1 MIDFEFGFN
10 NFRLEDIRRL
20 QDLLRRNKAEY
31 DEARL
36 LEWRERKYM
45 RDEDHELAKH
55 YLDVETRREQNHME
69 EEAKSTREREIDK
82 MWRAMQLEDEEEKKR
97 TILQLMEAADIRGT
111 RGKKKKG
118 RKGGKGKKKK

>member
-31 DEARL
+31 DQARI
-36 LEWRERKYM
+36 LEWRERKMM
-45 RDEDHELAKH
+45 RGEDHALAKH
-55 YLDVETRREQNHME
+55 YLEMETRDEQTRME

-97 TILQLMEAADIRGT
+97 TIL
-111 RGKKKKG
+111 
-118 RKGGKGKKKK
+118 